1 MGMEWGLLGFS
12 WELTLPILK
21 TDSGKIF
28 LELLVLQSP
37 FCIKIRRVFNSWL
50 NEKSFRWLCHGS
62 NVTLY
67 LFLIWLIFGANLM
80 LTHFVPFNSY
90 IPLEKSENLCCC
102 DVFRRYRKR
111 PLTWNWLI
119 CFFSSGVSY
128 FFLVLDFWSFFHE
141 KSGDFRE
148 SYQIFL
154 GVGNNVHPVRDYESK
169 YQEVSYYCFVIILEP
184 LFKL

>member
-1 MGMEWGLLGFS
+1 MRIARI
-12 WELTLPILK
+12 ILRTNPSNSENWFWK
-21 TDSGKIF
+21 NIF
-28 LELLVLQSP
+28 GTTRSTIA
-37 FCIKIRRVFNSWL
+37 FCIKIRRAFNSWL
-50 NEKSFRWLCHGS
+50 NGKSFRWLYPGS

-67 LFLIWLIFGANLM
+67 LFLICLILGANLM
-80 LTHFVPFNSY
+80 LTHFVPFNSC
-90 IPLEKSENLCCC
+90 IPLEKSENLCYC

-128 FFLVLDFWSFFHE
+128 LFLVLDFWSFFHE

-154 GVGNNVHPVRDYESK
+154 GVGNNSTYIQWETIKANIRR
-169 YQEVSYYCFVIILEP
+169 
-184 LFKL
+184 